1 MKNKGKTLCAALLL
15 GSSVALNAQS
25 VDEGKK
31 DNFLKRAFRDMKESA
46 KLQCQIDKANYQA
59 IKLENKAF
67 FQEQKR
73 LSKPSVRTAEMRKEQ
88 QKELEAAN
96 KRVEEAKA
104 KLEAVKEYMGL
115 AENIAQ
121 YPNTSNSQNR
131 IAITIG
137 HIVSFASS

>member
-15 GSSVALNAQS
+15 SSSVALNAQS

-31 DNFLKRAFRDMKESA
+31 DNFLKSAFRDMKECA
-46 KLQCQIDKANYQA
+46 KLQRQIDKANYQA
-59 IKLENKAF
+59 TKLESKAF
-67 FQEQKR
+67 FEEQKR

-104 KLEAVKEYMGL
+104 KLEAAKEK
-115 AENIAQ
+115 
-121 YPNTSNSQNR
+121 
-131 IAITIG
+131 
-137 HIVSFASS
+137 